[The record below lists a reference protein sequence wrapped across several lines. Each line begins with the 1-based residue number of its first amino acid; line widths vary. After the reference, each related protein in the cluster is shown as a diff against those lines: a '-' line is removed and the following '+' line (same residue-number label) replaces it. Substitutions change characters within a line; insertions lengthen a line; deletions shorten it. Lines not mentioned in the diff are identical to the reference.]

1 MASTIWGT
9 FELLR
14 GRYQRHQYGQVILP
28 FVVLRRLDCVLEP
41 TKAAVLKAIKD
52 HPDDETGLYAQKAAK
67 QSFWNSS
74 KYAFETLGEDT
85 ANLRKNLINYVEGFS
100 ENIQDVFIHYKI
112 EETINEL
119 NRHGILLQVFQKFA
133 AIDLHPEV
141 FSNHDMADLFEKL
154 ISMDAESANL
164 EAGEYFTPRDV
175 IRLMIDLLI
184 TPDADILTKDG
195 VIRTVYDPTAGT
207 GGMLSLA
214 EEHILRLNPKA
225 KISVFGQELN
235 ERTYSICKADMI
247 VKGQDVDNI
256 RQGDTL
262 KDDHFRDK
270 KFDYCLANPP
280 YGVEWKVSK
289 DAVEEEARRGFAGRF
304 GAGLPRISD
313 GQLLFVQHMVHHMKP
328 VKADGTGGGR
338 VAVVFN
344 GSPLFAGGAGSGESE
359 IRGWLLKNDLLEA
372 IIALPEDMFFNTEIS
387 TYIWILSNRK
397 SQCRKGKVQLINAA
411 HLYEKMR
418 KSLGCKR
425 NEILPEHAQ
434 KIARIYAAFKEEELC
449 KIFRNEDFAYRE
461 VTIERPLRLN
471 YSADAPRLE
480 RLRGCRLLSK
490 LSSKEADSLAGAI
503 LSEVGT
509 KKINKRAILV
519 ALIEKALK
527 KSEVRLRISVA
538 PKIAD
543 ELAEVDPAGE
553 IVLENGKP
561 VPDKELRDTEIISGA
576 DDIQA
581 YFELEVKPH
590 VPDAWISD
598 ELPLSG
604 YEIPF
609 TRHFYKYQPPRGLKE
624 IDEDIR
630 KLAQEIKNLLED
642 PVAQAATKSA
652 SPRIAM
658 RDSGVPWI
666 GKVPAHWQVKRL
678 KRSFCEVRDK
688 SIPGDEQLAATQKY
702 GVISQSQFMK
712 LEDQRLVLAAKGTE
726 SFKHVNRD
734 DFVISL
740 RAFEGGIER
749 SVQAGCVSPAY
760 TVLRS
765 TGDLLP
771 DYAARLLKTKAF
783 ISQISA
789 MYDGLRDGKAI
800 KFKDAGPVF
809 LPIPPKSEQ
818 QVLVTLVSKI
828 DLSIAAQER
837 MVELMKERRAAIIAQ
852 AVTGQIDVR

>member
-41 TKAAVLKAIKD
+41 TKTAVLKAIKD

-74 KYAFETLGEDT
+74 KYTFETLGEDT

-100 ENIQDVFIHYKI
+100 ENIQDVFTHYKI

-313 GQLLFVQHMVHHMKP
+313 GQLLFVQHMVQHMKP
-328 VKADGTGGGR
+328 VKTDGTGGGR

-344 GSPLFAGGAGSGESE
+344 GSPLFTGGAGSGESE

-372 IIALPEDMFFNTEIS
+372 IIALPNDIFFNTGIS
-387 TYIWILSNRK
+387 TYIWIITNRK
-397 SQCRKGKVQLINAA
+397 SAARKGKVQLVNAA
-411 HLYEKMR
+411 ELYAKMR
-418 KSLGCKR
+418 KSLGSKR
-425 NEILPEHAQ
+425 NELLPEHAQ
-434 KIARIYAAFKEEELC
+434 QVAKIYAAFKPGELC
-449 KIFRNEDFAYRE
+449 KIFKNDDFSYRE
-461 VTIERPLRLN
+461 VTIERPLRQN
-471 YSADAPRLE
+471 YAADEYRLA
-480 RLRGCRLLSK
+480 RLKESRLLSK
-490 LSSKEADSLAGAI
+490 LSTKDADKLVAAI
-503 LSEVGT
+503 VSEVGT
-509 KKINKRAILV
+509 KVSPKRTAFV
-519 ALIEKALK
+519 TGIEKALEK
-527 KSEVRLRISVA
+527 ADVGLRRSSA
-538 PKIAD
+538 AKIAD
-543 ELAEVDPAGE
+543 ELAESDPAGE
-553 IVLENGKP
+553 VVMEDGKP
-561 VPDKELRDTEIISGA
+561 VPDKDLRDTEIVPYE
-576 DDIQA
+576 DEIQA
-581 YFELEVKPH
+581 YFDREVKPH
-590 VPDAWISD
+590 APDAWIAD
-598 ELPLSG
+598 EPPLTG

-609 TRHFYKYQPPRGLKE
+609 TRHFYKYQPPRDLKE
-624 IDEDIR
+624 IDDDIR
-630 KLAQEIKNLLED
+630 KLAREITKLLED
-642 PVAQAATKSA
+642 SA
-652 SPRIAM
+652 
-658 RDSGVPWI
+658 
-666 GKVPAHWQVKRL
+666 K
-678 KRSFCEVRDK
+678 
-688 SIPGDEQLAATQKY
+688 
-702 GVISQSQFMK
+702 
-712 LEDQRLVLAAKGTE
+712 
-726 SFKHVNRD
+726 
-734 DFVISL
+734 
-740 RAFEGGIER
+740 
-749 SVQAGCVSPAY
+749 
-760 TVLRS
+760 
-765 TGDLLP
+765 
-771 DYAARLLKTKAF
+771 
-783 ISQISA
+783 
-789 MYDGLRDGKAI
+789 
-800 KFKDAGPVF
+800 
-809 LPIPPKSEQ
+809 
-818 QVLVTLVSKI
+818 
-828 DLSIAAQER
+828 
-837 MVELMKERRAAIIAQ
+837 
-852 AVTGQIDVR
+852 

>member
-1 MASTIWGT
+1 MATSSNISGMASTIWGT

-74 KYAFETLGEDT
+74 KYTFETLGEDT

-100 ENIQDVFIHYKI
+100 DNIQDVFTHYKI

-133 AIDLHPEV
+133 AIDLHPDV

-344 GSPLFAGGAGSGESE
+344 GSPLFTGGAGSGESE

-372 IIALPEDMFFNTEIS
+372 IIALPNDIFFNTGIS
-387 TYIWILSNRK
+387 TYIWVITNRK
-397 SQCRKGKVQLINAA
+397 SPARRGRVQLINAA
-411 HLYEKMR
+411 ELYAKMR
-418 KSLGCKR
+418 KSLGSKR
-425 NEILPEHAQ
+425 NELLPAHAQ
-434 KIARIYAAFKEEELC
+434 QVAKIYADFKAGELC
-449 KIFRNEDFAYRE
+449 KIFKNDDFAYRE
-461 VTIERPLRLN
+461 VTIERPLRQN
-471 YSADAPRLE
+471 YSADEVRMARLKE
-480 RLRGCRLLSK
+480 SRLLSK
-490 LSSKEADSLAGAI
+490 LSTKDAAKLLTAI
-503 LSEVGT
+503 VSEVVAKVST
-509 KKINKRAILV
+509 KRAAFITG
-519 ALIEKALK
+519 IEKALEK
-527 KSEVRLRISVA
+527 ADVGLRKSSA
-538 PKIAD
+538 AKIAD

-553 IVLENGKP
+553 VVLEDGKP
-561 VPDKELRDTEIISGA
+561 VPDKDLRDTEVVPYA
-576 DDIQA
+576 DEIKA
-581 YFELEVKPH
+581 YFDREVKPH
-590 VPDAWISD
+590 VPDAWIAD
-598 ELPLSG
+598 EPPLTG

-609 TRHFYKYQPPRGLKE
+609 TRHFYKYQSPRDLKG
-624 IDEDIR
+624 IDNDIR
-630 KLAQEIKNLLED
+630 KLAREITKLLED
-642 PVAQAATKSA
+642 SAQ
-652 SPRIAM
+652 
-658 RDSGVPWI
+658 
-666 GKVPAHWQVKRL
+666 
-678 KRSFCEVRDK
+678 
-688 SIPGDEQLAATQKY
+688 
-702 GVISQSQFMK
+702 
-712 LEDQRLVLAAKGTE
+712 
-726 SFKHVNRD
+726 
-734 DFVISL
+734 
-740 RAFEGGIER
+740 
-749 SVQAGCVSPAY
+749 
-760 TVLRS
+760 
-765 TGDLLP
+765 
-771 DYAARLLKTKAF
+771 
-783 ISQISA
+783 
-789 MYDGLRDGKAI
+789 
-800 KFKDAGPVF
+800 
-809 LPIPPKSEQ
+809 
-818 QVLVTLVSKI
+818 
-828 DLSIAAQER
+828 
-837 MVELMKERRAAIIAQ
+837 
-852 AVTGQIDVR
+852 

>member
-74 KYAFETLGEDT
+74 KYTFETLGEDT

-100 ENIQDVFIHYKI
+100 ENIQDVFTHYKI

-344 GSPLFAGGAGSGESE
+344 GSPLFTGGAGSGESE

-372 IIALPEDMFFNTEIS
+372 IIALPNDIFFNTGIS
-387 TYIWILSNRK
+387 TYIWIITNRK
-397 SQCRKGKVQLINAA
+397 SPARKGKVQLINAA
-411 HLYEKMR
+411 ELYAKMR
-418 KSLGCKR
+418 KSLGSKR
-425 NEILPEHAQ
+425 NELLPEHAQ
-434 KIARIYAAFKEEELC
+434 QVAKIYAAFKPGELC
-449 KIFRNEDFAYRE
+449 KIFKNDDFAYRE
-461 VTIERPLRLN
+461 VTIECPLRQN
-471 YSADAPRLE
+471 YAADESRLV
-480 RLRGCRLLSK
+480 RLKESRLLSK
-490 LSSKEADSLAGAI
+490 LSTKDVAKLLSTI
-503 LSEVGT
+503 VSEVGPKVST
-509 KKINKRAILV
+509 KRAAFV
-519 ALIEKALK
+519 AGIEKALEK
-527 KSEVRLRISVA
+527 ANVGLRKSSA
-538 PKIAD
+538 AKIAD
-543 ELAEVDPAGE
+543 ELAQADTAGE
-553 IVLENGKP
+553 IVLEDGRP
-561 VPDKELRDTEIISGA
+561 VPDNDLRDTEIVPYA
-576 DDIQA
+576 DEIQA
-581 YFELEVKPH
+581 YFNREVKPH
-590 VPDAWISD
+590 VPDAWIAD
-598 ELPLSG
+598 EPPLTG

-609 TRHFYKYQPPRGLKE
+609 TRHFYKYQPPRDLKE
-624 IDEDIR
+624 IDDDIR
-630 KLAQEIKNLLED
+630 KLAREITKLLED
-642 PVAQAATKSA
+642 SA
-652 SPRIAM
+652 
-658 RDSGVPWI
+658 
-666 GKVPAHWQVKRL
+666 K
-678 KRSFCEVRDK
+678 
-688 SIPGDEQLAATQKY
+688 
-702 GVISQSQFMK
+702 
-712 LEDQRLVLAAKGTE
+712 
-726 SFKHVNRD
+726 
-734 DFVISL
+734 
-740 RAFEGGIER
+740 
-749 SVQAGCVSPAY
+749 
-760 TVLRS
+760 
-765 TGDLLP
+765 
-771 DYAARLLKTKAF
+771 
-783 ISQISA
+783 
-789 MYDGLRDGKAI
+789 
-800 KFKDAGPVF
+800 
-809 LPIPPKSEQ
+809 
-818 QVLVTLVSKI
+818 
-828 DLSIAAQER
+828 
-837 MVELMKERRAAIIAQ
+837 
-852 AVTGQIDVR
+852 

>member
-74 KYAFETLGEDT
+74 KYTFETLGEDT

-100 ENIQDVFIHYKI
+100 ENIQDVFTHYKI

-214 EEHILRLNPKA
+214 EEQILRLNPKA

-313 GQLLFVQHMVHHMKP
+313 GQLLFVQHMVYHMKP
-328 VKADGTGGGR
+328 VRADGTGGGR

-344 GSPLFAGGAGSGESE
+344 GSPLFTGGAGSGESE

-372 IIALPEDMFFNTEIS
+372 IIALPNDIFFNTGIS
-387 TYIWILSNRK
+387 TYIWIITNRK
-397 SQCRKGKVQLINAA
+397 SPARKGKVQLINAA
-411 HLYEKMR
+411 ELYAKMR
-418 KSLGCKR
+418 KSLGSKR
-425 NEILPEHAQ
+425 NELLPEHAQ
-434 KIARIYAAFKEEELC
+434 QVSKIYAAFKEGDLC
-449 KIFRNEDFAYRE
+449 KIFKNDDFAYRE
-461 VTIERPLRLN
+461 VTIERPLRQN
-471 YSADAPRLE
+471 YAADDSRLV
-480 RLRGCRLLSK
+480 RLKESRLLSK
-490 LSSKEADSLAGAI
+490 LSTKDADKLLAAI
-503 LSEVGT
+503 VLEVGT
-509 KKINKRAILV
+509 KISTKRAAFING
-519 ALIEKALK
+519 IEKALEK
-527 KSEVRLRISVA
+527 ADVGLRKSSA
-538 PKIAD
+538 AKIAD
-543 ELAEVDPAGE
+543 ELAEVNPAGE
-553 IVLENGKP
+553 VVLEDGKP
-561 VPDKELRDTEIISGA
+561 VPDKDLSDTEIVPYA
-576 DDIQA
+576 DEIKA
-581 YFELEVKPH
+581 YFEREVKPH
-590 VPDAWISD
+590 VPDAWIAD
-598 ELPLSG
+598 EPPLTG

-609 TRHFYKYQPPRGLKE
+609 TRHFYRYQPPRALKE
-624 IDEDIR
+624 IDDDIR
-630 KLAQEIKNLLED
+630 KLAREITKLLED
-642 PVAQAATKSA
+642 SA
-652 SPRIAM
+652 
-658 RDSGVPWI
+658 
-666 GKVPAHWQVKRL
+666 K
-678 KRSFCEVRDK
+678 
-688 SIPGDEQLAATQKY
+688 
-702 GVISQSQFMK
+702 
-712 LEDQRLVLAAKGTE
+712 
-726 SFKHVNRD
+726 
-734 DFVISL
+734 
-740 RAFEGGIER
+740 
-749 SVQAGCVSPAY
+749 
-760 TVLRS
+760 
-765 TGDLLP
+765 
-771 DYAARLLKTKAF
+771 
-783 ISQISA
+783 
-789 MYDGLRDGKAI
+789 
-800 KFKDAGPVF
+800 
-809 LPIPPKSEQ
+809 
-818 QVLVTLVSKI
+818 
-828 DLSIAAQER
+828 
-837 MVELMKERRAAIIAQ
+837 
-852 AVTGQIDVR
+852 

>member
-74 KYAFETLGEDT
+74 KYTFETLGEDT

-100 ENIQDVFIHYKI
+100 ENIQDVFTHYKI

-328 VKADGTGGGR
+328 VKTDGTGGGR

-344 GSPLFAGGAGSGESE
+344 GSPLFTGGAGSGESE

-372 IIALPEDMFFNTEIS
+372 IIALPNDIFFNTGIS
-387 TYIWILSNRK
+387 TYIWIITNRK
-397 SQCRKGKVQLINAA
+397 SAARKGKVQLINAA
-411 HLYEKMR
+411 ELYAKMR
-418 KSLGCKR
+418 KSLGSKR
-425 NEILPEHAQ
+425 NELLPEHAQ
-434 KIARIYAAFKEEELC
+434 QVAKIYAAFKPGELC
-449 KIFRNEDFAYRE
+449 KIFKNDDFAYRE
-461 VTIERPLRLN
+461 VTIERPLRQN
-471 YSADAPRLE
+471 YSADESRLA
-480 RLRGCRLLSK
+480 RLKESRLLSK
-490 LSSKEADSLAGAI
+490 LSTKDTAKLLAAI
-503 LSEVGT
+503 VSEVGV
-509 KKINKRAILV
+509 KLSNKRAAFIAGIEN
-519 ALIEKALK
+519 ALEKADVGLR
-527 KSEVRLRISVA
+527 KSSA
-538 PKIAD
+538 AKIAD
-543 ELAEVDPAGE
+543 ELAEADPAGE
-553 IVLENGKP
+553 IVLEDGRP
-561 VPDKELRDTEIISGA
+561 VPDNDLRDTEIVPYA
-576 DDIQA
+576 DEIQA
-581 YFELEVKPH
+581 YFNREVKPH
-590 VPDAWISD
+590 VPDAWIAD
-598 ELPLSG
+598 EPPLTG

-609 TRHFYKYQPPRGLKE
+609 TRHFYKYQPPRDLKE
-624 IDEDIR
+624 IDDDIR
-630 KLAQEIKNLLED
+630 KLAREITKLLED
-642 PVAQAATKSA
+642 SA
-652 SPRIAM
+652 
-658 RDSGVPWI
+658 
-666 GKVPAHWQVKRL
+666 K
-678 KRSFCEVRDK
+678 
-688 SIPGDEQLAATQKY
+688 
-702 GVISQSQFMK
+702 
-712 LEDQRLVLAAKGTE
+712 
-726 SFKHVNRD
+726 
-734 DFVISL
+734 
-740 RAFEGGIER
+740 
-749 SVQAGCVSPAY
+749 
-760 TVLRS
+760 
-765 TGDLLP
+765 
-771 DYAARLLKTKAF
+771 
-783 ISQISA
+783 
-789 MYDGLRDGKAI
+789 
-800 KFKDAGPVF
+800 
-809 LPIPPKSEQ
+809 
-818 QVLVTLVSKI
+818 
-828 DLSIAAQER
+828 
-837 MVELMKERRAAIIAQ
+837 
-852 AVTGQIDVR
+852 

>member
-1 MASTIWGT
+1 MAGFVQIPTLMATSSNISGMASTIWGT

-74 KYAFETLGEDT
+74 KYTFETLGEDT

-100 ENIQDVFIHYKI
+100 ENIQDVFTHYKI

-175 IRLMIDLLI
+175 IRLMIDLLV

-214 EEHILRLNPKA
+214 EEQILRLNPKA

-289 DAVEEEARRGFAGRF
+289 DAVEEEARRGYAGRF

-344 GSPLFAGGAGSGESE
+344 GSPLFTGGAGSGESG

-372 IIALPEDMFFNTEIS
+372 IIALPNDIFFNTGIS
-387 TYIWILSNRK
+387 TYIWIITNRK
-397 SQCRKGKVQLINAA
+397 SPARKGKVQLINAA
-411 HLYEKMR
+411 ELYAKMR
-418 KSLGCKR
+418 KSLGSKR
-425 NEILPEHAQ
+425 NELLPEHAQ
-434 KIARIYAAFKEEELC
+434 QVAKIYAAFKDGELC
-449 KIFRNEDFAYRE
+449 KIFQNDDFSYRE
-461 VTIERPLRLN
+461 VTIERPLRQN
-471 YSADAPRLE
+471 YAADESRLA
-480 RLRGCRLLSK
+480 RLKESRLLSK
-490 LSSKEADSLAGAI
+490 LSTKDAAKLLAAI
-503 LSEVGT
+503 VSEVGAKVST
-509 KKINKRAILV
+509 KRAAFITG
-519 ALIEKALK
+519 IEKALEK
-527 KSEVRLRISVA
+527 ADVDLRKSSA
-538 PKIAD
+538 AKIAD
-543 ELAEVDPAGE
+543 ELAEADAAGE
-553 IVLENGKP
+553 VVMEGGKP
-561 VPDKELRDTEIISGA
+561 VPDKDLRDTEIVPYA
-576 DDIQA
+576 DEIQA
-581 YFELEVKPH
+581 YFNREVKPH
-590 VPDAWISD
+590 VSDAWIAD
-598 ELPLSG
+598 EPPLTG

-609 TRHFYKYQPPRGLKE
+609 TRHFYKYQPPRDLKE
-624 IDEDIR
+624 IDDDIR
-630 KLAQEIKNLLED
+630 KLAREITKLLED
-642 PVAQAATKSA
+642 SA
-652 SPRIAM
+652 
-658 RDSGVPWI
+658 
-666 GKVPAHWQVKRL
+666 K
-678 KRSFCEVRDK
+678 
-688 SIPGDEQLAATQKY
+688 
-702 GVISQSQFMK
+702 
-712 LEDQRLVLAAKGTE
+712 
-726 SFKHVNRD
+726 
-734 DFVISL
+734 
-740 RAFEGGIER
+740 
-749 SVQAGCVSPAY
+749 
-760 TVLRS
+760 
-765 TGDLLP
+765 
-771 DYAARLLKTKAF
+771 
-783 ISQISA
+783 
-789 MYDGLRDGKAI
+789 
-800 KFKDAGPVF
+800 
-809 LPIPPKSEQ
+809 
-818 QVLVTLVSKI
+818 
-828 DLSIAAQER
+828 
-837 MVELMKERRAAIIAQ
+837 
-852 AVTGQIDVR
+852 

>member
-1 MASTIWGT
+1 MAGFVQIPTLMATSSNISGMASTIWGT

-74 KYAFETLGEDT
+74 KYTFDTLGEDT
-85 ANLRKNLINYVEGFS
+85 ASLHKNLINYVEGFS

-112 EETINEL
+112 EETIDEL
-119 NRHGILLQVFQKFA
+119 KRHGILLQVFQKFA

-328 VKADGTGGGR
+328 VKTDGTGGGR

-344 GSPLFAGGAGSGESE
+344 GSPLFTGGAGSGESGV
-359 IRGWLLKNDLLEA
+359 RGWLLKNDLLEA
-372 IIALPEDMFFNTEIS
+372 IIALPNDIFFNTGIS
-387 TYIWILSNRK
+387 TYIWIITNRK
-397 SQCRKGKVQLINAA
+397 SPARKGKVQLINAA
-411 HLYEKMR
+411 ELYAKMR
-418 KSLGCKR
+418 KSLGSKR
-425 NEILPEHAQ
+425 NELLPEHAQ
-434 KIARIYAAFKEEELC
+434 QVAKIYAAFKPGALC
-449 KIFRNEDFAYRE
+449 KIFQNDDFSYRE
-461 VTIERPLRLN
+461 VTIERPLRQN
-471 YSADAPRLE
+471 YAADESRLA
-480 RLRGCRLLSK
+480 RLKESRLLSK
-490 LSSKEADSLAGAI
+490 LSTKDADKLFAAI
-503 LSEVGT
+503 VSEVGT
-509 KKINKRAILV
+509 KVSTKRAAFI
-519 ALIEKALK
+519 AGIEKALERADVGLR
-527 KSEVRLRISVA
+527 KSSA
-538 PKIAD
+538 AKIAD
-543 ELAEVDPAGE
+543 ELAEVDPSGE
-553 IVLENGKP
+553 VVMEDGKP
-561 VPDKELRDTEIISGA
+561 VPGKNLRDTEIVPYA
-576 DDIQA
+576 DEIQA
-581 YFELEVKPH
+581 YFEREVKPH
-590 VPDAWISD
+590 VPDAWIAD
-598 ELPLSG
+598 EPPLTG

-609 TRHFYKYQPPRGLKE
+609 TRHFYRYQPPRALKE
-624 IDEDIR
+624 IDDDIR
-630 KLAQEIKNLLED
+630 KLAREITKLLED
-642 PVAQAATKSA
+642 SA
-652 SPRIAM
+652 
-658 RDSGVPWI
+658 
-666 GKVPAHWQVKRL
+666 K
-678 KRSFCEVRDK
+678 
-688 SIPGDEQLAATQKY
+688 
-702 GVISQSQFMK
+702 
-712 LEDQRLVLAAKGTE
+712 
-726 SFKHVNRD
+726 
-734 DFVISL
+734 
-740 RAFEGGIER
+740 
-749 SVQAGCVSPAY
+749 
-760 TVLRS
+760 
-765 TGDLLP
+765 
-771 DYAARLLKTKAF
+771 
-783 ISQISA
+783 
-789 MYDGLRDGKAI
+789 
-800 KFKDAGPVF
+800 
-809 LPIPPKSEQ
+809 
-818 QVLVTLVSKI
+818 
-828 DLSIAAQER
+828 
-837 MVELMKERRAAIIAQ
+837 
-852 AVTGQIDVR
+852 

>member
-74 KYAFETLGEDT
+74 KYTFETLGEDT

-100 ENIQDVFIHYKI
+100 ENIQDVFTHYKI
-112 EETINEL
+112 EETVNEL

-214 EEHILRLNPKA
+214 EEHMLRLNPKA

-344 GSPLFAGGAGSGESE
+344 GSPLFTGGAGSGESG

-372 IIALPEDMFFNTEIS
+372 IIALPNDIFFNTGIS
-387 TYIWILSNRK
+387 TYIWIITNRK
-397 SQCRKGKVQLINAA
+397 SPARKGKVQLINAA
-411 HLYEKMR
+411 ELYAKMR
-418 KSLGCKR
+418 KSLGSKR
-425 NEILPEHAQ
+425 NELLPEHAQ
-434 KIARIYAAFKEEELC
+434 QVSKIYAAFKQGELC
-449 KIFRNEDFAYRE
+449 KIFKNEDFAYRE
-461 VTIERPLRLN
+461 VTIERPLRQN
-471 YSADAPRLE
+471 YAADESRLA
-480 RLRGCRLLSK
+480 RLKESRLLSK
-490 LSSKEADSLAGAI
+490 LSTKDAAKLLAAI
-503 LSEVGT
+503 VSEVGAKVST
-509 KKINKRAILV
+509 KRAAFI
-519 ALIEKALK
+519 AGIEKALEK
-527 KSEVRLRISVA
+527 ADVGLRKSSA
-538 PKIAD
+538 AKIVD
-543 ELAEVDPAGE
+543 ELAEADPAGE
-553 IVLENGKP
+553 VVLEDGKP
-561 VPDKELRDTEIISGA
+561 VPDKDLRDTEIVPYA
-576 DDIQA
+576 DEIQA
-581 YFELEVKPH
+581 YFEREVKPH
-590 VPDAWISD
+590 VPDAWIAD
-598 ELPLSG
+598 EPPLTG

-609 TRHFYKYQPPRGLKE
+609 TRHFYKYQPPRVLKE
-624 IDEDIR
+624 IDDDIR
-630 KLAQEIKNLLED
+630 KLAREITKLLED
-642 PVAQAATKSA
+642 SA
-652 SPRIAM
+652 
-658 RDSGVPWI
+658 
-666 GKVPAHWQVKRL
+666 K
-678 KRSFCEVRDK
+678 
-688 SIPGDEQLAATQKY
+688 
-702 GVISQSQFMK
+702 
-712 LEDQRLVLAAKGTE
+712 
-726 SFKHVNRD
+726 
-734 DFVISL
+734 
-740 RAFEGGIER
+740 
-749 SVQAGCVSPAY
+749 
-760 TVLRS
+760 
-765 TGDLLP
+765 
-771 DYAARLLKTKAF
+771 
-783 ISQISA
+783 
-789 MYDGLRDGKAI
+789 
-800 KFKDAGPVF
+800 
-809 LPIPPKSEQ
+809 
-818 QVLVTLVSKI
+818 
-828 DLSIAAQER
+828 
-837 MVELMKERRAAIIAQ
+837 
-852 AVTGQIDVR
+852 

>member
-1 MASTIWGT
+1 MATSSNISGMASTIWGT

-74 KYAFETLGEDT
+74 KYTFETLGEDT
-85 ANLRKNLINYVEGFS
+85 PNLRKNLINYVEGFS
-100 ENIQDVFIHYKI
+100 ENIQDVFTHYKI

-344 GSPLFAGGAGSGESE
+344 GSPLFTGGAGSGESE

-372 IIALPEDMFFNTEIS
+372 IIALPNDIFFNTGIS
-387 TYIWILSNRK
+387 TYIWIITNRK
-397 SQCRKGKVQLINAA
+397 SPARKGKVQLINAA
-411 HLYEKMR
+411 ELYAKMR
-418 KSLGCKR
+418 KSLGSKR
-425 NEILPEHAQ
+425 NELLPEHAQ
-434 KIARIYAAFKEEELC
+434 QVAKIYAAFKPGELC
-449 KIFRNEDFAYRE
+449 KIFQNDDFAYRE
-461 VTIERPLRLN
+461 VTIERPLRQN
-471 YSADAPRLE
+471 YAADESRLA
-480 RLRGCRLLSK
+480 RLKESRLLSK
-490 LSSKEADSLAGAI
+490 LSTRDAAKLLAAI
-503 LSEVGT
+503 VSEVGAKVST
-509 KKINKRAILV
+509 KRAAFI
-519 ALIEKALK
+519 AGIEKALEK
-527 KSEVRLRISVA
+527 ADVGLRKSSA
-538 PKIAD
+538 AKIAD
-543 ELAEVDPAGE
+543 ELAEADPAGE
-553 IVLENGKP
+553 VVLEDGKP
-561 VPDKELRDTEIISGA
+561 VPDKDLRDTEIVPYA
-576 DDIQA
+576 DEIKA
-581 YFELEVKPH
+581 YFDREVKPH
-590 VPDAWISD
+590 VPDAWIAD
-598 ELPLSG
+598 EPPLTG

-609 TRHFYKYQPPRGLKE
+609 TRHFYKYQPPRDLKD
-624 IDEDIR
+624 IDDDIR
-630 KLAQEIKNLLED
+630 KLAREITKLLED
-642 PVAQAATKSA
+642 SA
-652 SPRIAM
+652 
-658 RDSGVPWI
+658 
-666 GKVPAHWQVKRL
+666 K
-678 KRSFCEVRDK
+678 
-688 SIPGDEQLAATQKY
+688 
-702 GVISQSQFMK
+702 
-712 LEDQRLVLAAKGTE
+712 
-726 SFKHVNRD
+726 
-734 DFVISL
+734 
-740 RAFEGGIER
+740 
-749 SVQAGCVSPAY
+749 
-760 TVLRS
+760 
-765 TGDLLP
+765 
-771 DYAARLLKTKAF
+771 
-783 ISQISA
+783 
-789 MYDGLRDGKAI
+789 
-800 KFKDAGPVF
+800 
-809 LPIPPKSEQ
+809 
-818 QVLVTLVSKI
+818 
-828 DLSIAAQER
+828 
-837 MVELMKERRAAIIAQ
+837 
-852 AVTGQIDVR
+852 